1 MRLLDRQPGAVQM
14 GETWHP
20 DARPKT
26 EHSVSLDLAV
36 SPKTEQ
42 TGMGAASINVKCLA
56 AVMGVV

>member
-1 MRLLDRQPGAVQM
+1 MS
-14 GETWHP
+14 ETWHP

-42 TGMGAASINVKCLA
+42 TCVHDNVNQEAKP